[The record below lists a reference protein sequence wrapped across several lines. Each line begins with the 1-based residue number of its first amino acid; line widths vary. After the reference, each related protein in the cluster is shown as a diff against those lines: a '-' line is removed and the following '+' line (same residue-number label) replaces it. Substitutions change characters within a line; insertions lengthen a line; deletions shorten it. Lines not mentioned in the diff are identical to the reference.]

1 MVKPIPEGYHS
12 VTPYLI
18 LNAAGDAIAF
28 YKRALG
34 AAEVMRMDD
43 PSGKIHHA
51 EISIGGSRIMLAD
64 EHPDI
69 QALSPKTIGGSPV
82 SIHLYVDDVDAA
94 VERAVAA
101 GAKLIRPILR
111 RPRRRHRGPVRLP
124 LVHRDPQ
131 GGSYDG
137 RDPPTRCGAG
147 ELTLQSGRSQ
157 GQIEAGNTEERSR
170 WTTRPAPSSKPQP
183 SAGSWNICA
192 SGPMCRT
199 SI

>member
-18 LNAAGDAIAF
+18 LSAASDAIAF

-64 EHPDI
+64 EHPEI
-69 QALSPKTIGGSPV
+69 EALSPKTIGGSPV

-101 GAKLIRPILR
+101 GAKLIRPVADQFYGDR
-111 RPRRRHRGPVRLP
+111 VGRDRGPVRLP

-131 GGSYDG
+131 GGSDDG
-137 RDPPTRCGAG
+137 RDPPARCGAI
-147 ELTLQSGRSQ
+147 ELSLQSDRSQ
-157 GQIEAGNTEERSR
+157 G
-170 WTTRPAPSSKPQP
+170 
-183 SAGSWNICA
+183 
-192 SGPMCRT
+192 
-199 SI
+199 